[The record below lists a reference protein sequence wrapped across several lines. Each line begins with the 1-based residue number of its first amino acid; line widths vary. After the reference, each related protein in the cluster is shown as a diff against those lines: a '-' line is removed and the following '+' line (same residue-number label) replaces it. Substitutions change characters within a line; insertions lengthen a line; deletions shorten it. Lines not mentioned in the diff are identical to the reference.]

1 MKYNN
6 WSIEEKTLKFCDTN
20 EDALCNIYTKNFKN
34 IGKDIILHNVKFLVR
49 CYYEPN
55 TQRFSFI
62 ANIFRDKEQIYNSEV
77 INFYNIKEFNHQNNL
92 KLCKD
97 YFVKDDFLK
106 NFIDVFN

>member
-6 WSIEEKTLKFCDTN
+6 WLVEEQTLKFCDTN
-20 EDALCNIYTKNFKN
+20 EDALCNIYTKNFKS
-34 IGKDIILHNVKFLVR
+34 IGTDIILHNVKFLIR

-55 TQRFSFI
+55 NQRFSFI
-62 ANIFRDKEQIYNSEV
+62 ASIFQNKEQIYNSEV

-106 NFIDVFN
+106 NFINVFN